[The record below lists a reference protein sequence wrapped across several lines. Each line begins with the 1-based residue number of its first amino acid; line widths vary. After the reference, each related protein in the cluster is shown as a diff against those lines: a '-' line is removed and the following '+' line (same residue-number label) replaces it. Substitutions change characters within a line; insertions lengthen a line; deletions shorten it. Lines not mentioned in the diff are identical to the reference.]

1 MLNCFYLRVSSE
13 ALAGGTMASAIK
25 ESVANLKKKL
35 SQIED
40 PKVREGVIA
49 ALRRLRKALTDEIQ
63 STTRADIA
71 AAKVKT
77 VPW

>member
-1 MLNCFYLRVSSE
+1 
-13 ALAGGTMASAIK
+13 MASAIK